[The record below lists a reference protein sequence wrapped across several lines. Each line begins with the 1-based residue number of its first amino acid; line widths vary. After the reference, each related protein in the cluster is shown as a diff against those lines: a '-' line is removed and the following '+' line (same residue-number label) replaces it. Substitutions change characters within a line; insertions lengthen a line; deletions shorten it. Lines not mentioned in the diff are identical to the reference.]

1 MQGMARSSF
10 GAHYEVERFGSH
22 LPGRLVRYGEFWIC
36 YITKTPRIRL
46 REEFG
51 TFTMEH
57 AGSRCSP
64 GFCWIPTISVTVF
77 VDDSFSAWW
86 IDANQILHE
95 SSSHPTDHTNR
106 IFVSFLFNKKIRLNK
121 YLKKFKASF
130 TVVFRKPTNPCGKF
144 CI

>member
-77 VDDSFSAWW
+77 VDDSFSA
-86 IDANQILHE
+86 
-95 SSSHPTDHTNR
+95 
-106 IFVSFLFNKKIRLNK
+106 
-121 YLKKFKASF
+121 
-130 TVVFRKPTNPCGKF
+130 
-144 CI
+144 